1 MALLVLSALSFTA
14 CGGGGGGGNNS
25 GGGQRTVTVSGTV
38 SYEFVPPHID
48 CNGLNFAGTLTR
60 PIRGATVQLLNG
72 GSGAQIAS
80 TVSTNT
86 GNFSFSNV
94 AANTSVRLRVR
105 AELKQA
111 GPPGW
116 DVEVRDNFIAG
127 ASDLDVPAPP
137 ALATRALYTL
147 DGTSFNTGSA
157 NVTRNLTATTGWG
170 VNSYTGPRTAAPFA
184 LLDTI
189 YTAMQFVRGA
199 DANADFPPLD
209 AFWSVNN
216 KIVDTDFDITMGD
229 LPTSFYRGDI
239 DALFILGDDTDDTDE
254 FDDHVVAHEW
264 GHYFEDNLS
273 RSDSF
278 GGSHSLGETLDA
290 RLAFGEGWATALA
303 SMALDDPIYCDTGTP
318 GTPDG
323 NGINAE
329 STSFGVQGWF
339 NELSVITFIYDLWDS
354 TDEPTDLGSIGFG
367 PIYDVMTGP
376 QVFTEGFTTLFS
388 FATELRAS
396 LNAQGQAL
404 VDSQLDRVNVVS
416 GLALD
421 IWATNETNHA
431 GVAQDVFP
439 LYTPYVADGSVL
451 NICVNSSLDGLDRHG
466 NNLAEDRYLRIT
478 VPADDQYD
486 VSVVTTTAIPVT
498 PDPDDREDS
507 DPDIYIIRG
516 AGPEL
521 IAFGTEDGGGFEPTF
536 TTPMMF
542 ASETYAAIIEEW
554 RFEDDATSITYP
566 ERICFDV
573 SLTPTP

>member
-1 MALLVLSALSFTA
+1 
-14 CGGGGGGGNNS
+14 
-25 GGGQRTVTVSGTV
+25 
-38 SYEFVPPHID
+38 
-48 CNGLNFAGTLTR
+48 
-60 PIRGATVQLLNG
+60 VQLLNG

-116 DVEVRDNFIAG
+116 EVEVRDNFIAG